1 MKTRILTRHDVES
14 LISMTTVVDAVERAF
29 SAHGDETALMP
40 PKVYLDLPAYHGD
53 FRAMPAYMDG
63 VAGVKW
69 VNAHPE
75 NPRRHGLPTVMGTY
89 ILSDPETA
97 LPLAI
102 MDATLITALR
112 TGAAAAVA
120 SKYLARED
128 VNSIGFIGSGV
139 QARYAWLAHQV
150 THQGLKGL
158 YADVVRERADTLAQA
173 LGGHAVSAAEA
184 AGADIVCT
192 LTPARTPIISL
203 DQVSSGAHINAMGA
217 DAEGKQ
223 ELDPEILRRAAV
235 YIDAPDQAA
244 HSGEINV
251 PIHTGQFQ
259 LSDVVDTLGSVVAS
273 GSIAPRDGDALTVF
287 DSTGLAIQDVAV
299 AAEIFAEACRRGVG
313 VEVDLVGAQ
322 GAP

>member
-1 MKTRILTRHDVES
+1 MKTRIITRRDVES

-29 SAHGDETALMP
+29 LAHGNETALMP
-40 PKVYLDLPAYHGD
+40 PKVYLDLPAYRGD
-53 FRAMPAYMDG
+53 FRAMPAYMNG

-75 NPRRHGLPTVMGTY
+75 NPRRHALPTVMGTY
-89 ILSDPETA
+89 ILSDPKTA

-128 VNSIGFIGSGV
+128 ATSIGFIGSGA
-139 QARYAWLAHQV
+139 QARYAWLAHEV
-150 THQGLKGL
+150 THRGLKGL
-158 YADVVRERADTLAQA
+158 YADVVRDRADTLAQA
-173 LGGHAVSAAEA
+173 LGGHAVSVAEA
-184 AGADIVCT
+184 ASADIVCT
-192 LTPARTPIISL
+192 LTPSRTPVISV

-223 ELDPEILRRAAV
+223 ELDPEILRQAMV

-251 PIHTGQFQ
+251 PIHAGQFQ
-259 LSDVVDTLGSVVAS
+259 LSDVAGTLGSVVMA
-273 GSIAPRDGDALTVF
+273 GSIAPEGRDTLTVF

-299 AAEIFAEACRRGVG
+299 AAEIYAEACRQDIGL
-313 VEVDLVGAQ
+313 EVDLVGAD
-322 GAP
+322 